1 MGKNSRKI
9 KEFGGA
15 TKGAQEV
22 AARRK
27 ANEAEAKRAAPV
39 AKVEA
44 PIVEAPIVEALI
56 EEEPVEV
63 FNPKLASKE
72 LRQHVREVVILL
84 DELGAHSRFM
94 KNSQLM
100 EGHGLIVAQRT
111 IQGCAAKL
119 KVIDE
124 YIG

>member
-1 MGKNSRKI
+1 MGKNSKKI

-22 AARRK
+22 AARKK

-39 AKVEA
+39 VKAEA
-44 PIVEAPIVEALI
+44 PIA
-56 EEEPVEV
+56 EEPVEV
-63 FNPKLASKE
+63 FSPRLASKE
-72 LRQHVREVVILL
+72 LRQHVREIVILL
-84 DELGAHSRFM
+84 DELGAHPRFI